1 MKNILITGANGQ
13 LGTELGALLP
23 DAIKTDR
30 NELDITNADAVN
42 RFVDKNKID
51 AIVNC
56 AAYTAVDRA
65 EDDIQMAEQINVV
78 GPRNLAASGA
88 KIIHISTDY
97 VFDGTAH
104 RPYSALDLP
113 NPVSVYGKTKLSG
126 EFAVRNFA
134 KVYAIIRTAWL
145 YSPYGSN
152 FVKTM
157 LRLGKEKSEI
167 NVVADQIGT
176 PTYAADLARAIVTV
190 LPKLNAENSG
200 IYHYTNNGVC
210 SWYDFATEIMTM
222 SGLKC
227 NVNPITT
234 EQYPTR
240 ATRPAYSVLD
250 KSKIKDTFDVEIPHW
265 RAGLAKC
272 LSAIKNQTRE

>member
-30 NELDITNADAVN
+30 DELDITNANAVN
-42 RFVDKNKID
+42 DFVRKNKID

-65 EDDIQMAEQINVV
+65 EDDVQMAEKINVI
-78 GPRNLAASGA
+78 GPRNLAMSGT

-113 NPVSVYGKTKLSG
+113 NPVSVYGKTKLLG
-126 EFAVRNFA
+126 EFAVRHYA
-134 KVYAIIRTAWL
+134 RVYAIIRTAWL
-145 YSPYGSN
+145 YSPYGNN

-157 LRLGKEKSEI
+157 LRLGNEKSEI
-167 NVVADQIGT
+167 GVVADQIGT
-176 PTYAADLARAIVTV
+176 PTYSADLARAIVTV

-222 SGLKC
+222 AGLKC
-227 NVNPITT
+227 NVNPIAT

-250 KSKIKDTFDVEIPHW
+250 KSKIKNTFDVDIPHW
-265 RAGLAKC
+265 RASLAKC
-272 LSAIKNQTRE
+272 LDAIKNQTR

>member
-30 NELDITNADAVN
+30 DDLDITNADAVHDFI
-42 RFVDKNKID
+42 RKNKID
-51 AIVNC
+51 SIINC

-65 EDDIQMAEQINVV
+65 EDDIQMAEKINAI

-157 LRLGKEKSEI
+157 LRLGHEKTEI

-176 PTYAADLARAIVTV
+176 PTYAADLARAIVKI
-190 LPKLNAENSG
+190 LPLLNEKNSG

-227 NVNPITT
+227 RVNPIKT

-250 KSKIKDTFDVEIPHW
+250 KSKIKEVFDVDIPHW
-265 RAGLAKC
+265 RAGLEKC
-272 LSAIKNQTRE
+272 LGAIKNNER

>member
-30 NELDITNADAVN
+30 DDLDITNADAVHDFI
-42 RFVDKNKID
+42 RKNKID
-51 AIVNC
+51 SIINC

-65 EDDIQMAEQINVV
+65 EDDIQMAEKINAI

-134 KVYAIIRTAWL
+134 KIYAIIRTAWL

-157 LRLGKEKSEI
+157 LRLGHEKTEI

-176 PTYAADLARAIVTV
+176 PTYAADLARAIVKI
-190 LPKLNAENSG
+190 LPLLNEKNSG

-227 NVNPITT
+227 RVNPIPT

-250 KSKIKDTFDVEIPHW
+250 KSKIKEVFDVDIPHW
-265 RAGLAKC
+265 RAGLEKC
-272 LSAIKNQTRE
+272 LGAIKNNER

>member
-51 AIVNC
+51 SIINC

-65 EDDIQMAEQINVV
+65 EDDIQMAEKINAI

-134 KVYAIIRTAWL
+134 KIYAIIRTAWL

-157 LRLGKEKSEI
+157 LRQGHEKTEI

-176 PTYAADLARAIVTV
+176 PTYAADLARAIVKI
-190 LPKLNAENSG
+190 LPLLNEKNSG

-227 NVNPITT
+227 RVNPIKT

-250 KSKIKDTFDVEIPHW
+250 KSKIKEVFDVDIPHW
-265 RAGLAKC
+265 RAGLEKC
-272 LSAIKNQTRE
+272 LGAIKNNER

>member
-78 GPRNLAASGA
+78 GPRNLAMSGA

-157 LRLGKEKSEI
+157 LRLGHEKTEI

-227 NVNPITT
+227 SVNPITT

-250 KSKIKDTFDVEIPHW
+250 KSKIKNTFDVEIPHW

>member
-42 RFVDKNKID
+42 RFVDKNKIN

-65 EDDIQMAEQINVV
+65 EDDIHMAEQINVV
-78 GPRNLAASGA
+78 GPRNLAMSGA

-113 NPVSVYGKTKLSG
+113 NPVSVYGKTKLCG

-176 PTYAADLARAIVTV
+176 PTYAADLARAIVKI
-190 LPKLNAENSG
+190 LPLLNEKNSG

>member
-30 NELDITNADAVN
+30 DDLDITNADAVHDFI
-42 RFVDKNKID
+42 RKNKID
-51 AIVNC
+51 SIINC

-65 EDDIQMAEQINVV
+65 EDDIQMAEKINAI

-134 KVYAIIRTAWL
+134 KIYAIIRTAWL

-176 PTYAADLARAIVTV
+176 PTYAADLARAIVKI
-190 LPKLNAENSG
+190 LPLLNEKNSG

-227 NVNPITT
+227 RVNPIKT

-250 KSKIKDTFDVEIPHW
+250 KSKIKEVFDVDIPHW
-265 RAGLAKC
+265 RAGLEKC
-272 LSAIKNQTRE
+272 LGAIKNNER

>member
-51 AIVNC
+51 SIINC

-65 EDDIQMAEQINVV
+65 EDDIQMAEKINAI

-134 KVYAIIRTAWL
+134 KIYAIIRTAWL

-157 LRLGKEKSEI
+157 LRLGHEKTEI

-176 PTYAADLARAIVTV
+176 PTYAADLARAIVKI
-190 LPKLNAENSG
+190 LPLLNEKNSG

-227 NVNPITT
+227 RVNPIPT

-250 KSKIKDTFDVEIPHW
+250 KSKIKEVFDVDIPHW
-265 RAGLAKC
+265 RAGLEKC
-272 LSAIKNQTRE
+272 LGAIKNNER

>member
-30 NELDITNADAVN
+30 DDLDITNADAVN

-51 AIVNC
+51 SIINC

-65 EDDIQMAEQINVV
+65 EDDIQMAEKINAI

-134 KVYAIIRTAWL
+134 KIYAQS
-145 YSPYGSN
+145 Y
-152 FVKTM
+152 
-157 LRLGKEKSEI
+157 
-167 NVVADQIGT
+167 
-176 PTYAADLARAIVTV
+176 
-190 LPKLNAENSG
+190 
-200 IYHYTNNGVC
+200 
-210 SWYDFATEIMTM
+210 
-222 SGLKC
+222 
-227 NVNPITT
+227 
-234 EQYPTR
+234 
-240 ATRPAYSVLD
+240 
-250 KSKIKDTFDVEIPHW
+250 
-265 RAGLAKC
+265 
-272 LSAIKNQTRE
+272 